1 MVNAD
6 TVFIPRKKSRLPL
19 NLSASIVNQNPVE
32 QTPEQ
37 KKKYWQGRMTERV
50 KQSMKEIDWMPD
62 EVRSKCSHV
71 GIDTNKGVN
80 AALSTITVGF
90 QMLLNAINQ
99 VSARTKEGLVDL
111 GSVK

>member
-1 MVNAD
+1 MAHAD
-6 TVFIPRKKSRLPL
+6 TDSTPRQKLKLLL
-19 NLSASIVNQNPVE
+19 NQSASIANLNIVE
-32 QTPEQ
+32 QTPKE
-37 KKKYWQGRMTERV
+37 KKKYWQGRMTERI

-62 EVRSKCSHV
+62 EIRSKCNHV

-90 QMLLNAINQ
+90 QMLLDAINQ
-99 VSARTKEGLVDL
+99 VPARTQEGLVDL